1 MRKLIKFFV
10 VALLGIV
17 ASSCQEESST
27 ELESSLVVNYRNI
40 RGVWEMTSLEGEEIE
55 GDAYFY
61 ISFTLSDDDEQRFEA
76 YTSFDSA
83 YSSMSEGVYTIEA
96 DEDDSSLMVI
106 SGIYDNMFLEPWN
119 SEYIITTLKED
130 SMEWTD
136 CSSGEVR
143 GFERAEEI
151 PEDIVAGTRAE

>member
-10 VALLGIV
+10 VALLGCV
-17 ASSCQEESST
+17 AVSCQVESSI
-27 ELESSLVVNYRNI
+27 ESENPLVVNYRNM
-40 RGVWEMTSLEGEEIE
+40 RGVWEMTSLEGEEIA

-96 DEDDSSLMVI
+96 DEDSSLMVI
-106 SGIYDNMFLEPWN
+106 TGIYDNMFLEPWN
-119 SEYIITTLKED
+119 SEYRVTSFKEN